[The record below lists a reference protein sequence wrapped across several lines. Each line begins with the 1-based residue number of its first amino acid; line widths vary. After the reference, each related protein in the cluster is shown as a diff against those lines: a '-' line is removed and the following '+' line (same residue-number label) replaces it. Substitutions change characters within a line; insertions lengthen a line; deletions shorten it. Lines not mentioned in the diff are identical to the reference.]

1 MNANVTGKGAAKSF
15 VKKTIEVKKSID
27 IFNST
32 ATFEPRHENESCSA
46 CPEDQPF

>member
-1 MNANVTGKGAAKSF
+1 MNGNVTGEGAAKSV
-15 VKKTIEVKKSID
+15 VKKKPID

-46 CPEDQPF
+46 CPEDQLKPF